1 MEATERDNMLA
12 PRRSSGPE
20 VKDRWNYVKMT
31 SLYAGLTSL
40 FPWNM
45 LITVTGYWNYK
56 LRDVSAD
63 GGGDS
68 AGKLS
73 DLQVIY
79 NAYLAIAANVP
90 NAVFVILT
98 AFLGHR
104 FNTKVRFQFQK
115 NAAWIRLYGFIIF

>member
-63 GGGDS
+63 GGDS
-68 AGKLS
+68 GKLS

-104 FNTKVRFQFQK
+104 FNTKV
-115 NAAWIRLYGFIIF
+115 

>member
-12 PRRSSGPE
+12 PPRRSSSPDNR
-20 VKDRWNYVKMT
+20 VTDRWNYVWFT
-31 SLYAGLTSL
+31 SMYAGLASL

-45 LITVTGYWNYK
+45 LITVTGYWMYK

-63 GGGDS
+63 DGGGGD
-68 AGKLS
+68 KLT

-79 NAYLAIAANVP
+79 NSYLAIAANVP
-90 NAVFVILT
+90 NAFFVILT

-104 FNTKVRFQFQK
+104 FNTKVLKRQH
-115 NAAWIRLYGFIIF
+115 